1 MVNLFINIIYHHIKL
16 NSILVLGKIPFI
28 PHCPVPS
35 AFFTKNISNIKSIK
49 NFIKLFPL
57 KYFLQSILRPQTI
70 WLIFSEI
77 AREDDTLFYVILYAG
92 HVYLIAEP
100 PPLNNPEIEEKTFL
114 PWFKMSCDLSIT
126 VSYFK
131 HAKISATNSPVS
143 MHIYIFFLV
152 YVSYA

>member
-1 MVNLFINIIYHHIKL
+1 MTLYFMLFFMQ
-16 NSILVLGKIPFI
+16 GM
-28 PHCPVPS
+28 
-35 AFFTKNISNIKSIK
+35 FTSSQN
-49 NFIKLFPL
+49 
-57 KYFLQSILRPQTI
+57 
-70 WLIFSEI
+70 
-77 AREDDTLFYVILYAG
+77 
-92 HVYLIAEP
+92 P
-100 PPLNNPEIEEKTFL
+100 PPNNPEIKEKTFL